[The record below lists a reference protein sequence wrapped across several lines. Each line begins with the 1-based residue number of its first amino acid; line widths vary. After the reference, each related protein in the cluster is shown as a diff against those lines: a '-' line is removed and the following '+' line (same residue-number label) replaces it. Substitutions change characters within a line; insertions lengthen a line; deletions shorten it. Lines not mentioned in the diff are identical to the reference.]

1 MLTGDC
7 GDRTHPGYLAFEE
20 IASTS
25 SGQVFQLDK
34 QQVSEV
40 SHYRATT
47 DVPSK
52 PTAPVHEGVGSCMV
66 LYMGTLPGGCQWVVL
81 STYLQALHCLLKSP
95 EPLGKYLRNTP
106 KVKMLG
112 LGGAPW
118 GDRR

>member
-40 SHYRATT
+40 SHHSATT
-47 DVPSK
+47 
-52 PTAPVHEGVGSCMV
+52 
-66 LYMGTLPGGCQWVVL
+66 GC
-81 STYLQALHCLLKSP
+81 SFQACCP
-95 EPLGKYLRNTP
+95 CG
-106 KVKMLG
+106 
-112 LGGAPW
+112 
-118 GDRR
+118 